1 VPASNG
7 DLSSQTTDT
16 SELKHVRPPIFSILL
31 ICPQTHSRE
40 ATTQHIEIT
49 LPKDVPHKITPLSN
63 IAEAQDMIGGVDPVI
78 FTHIV
83 LNLPSAE
90 EIVTLIEQ
98 IMFISLPH
106 TSIVVLS
113 DPVQRQEVI
122 KLASAYDYDQLA
134 KDNRVRFIYKPVKPS
149 RFAVIFDP
157 DKERDLST
165 DRNRSSAQQQVA
177 TQKQNY
183 LDVGKRLGNKGLK
196 VLLVEDNLVNQ
207 KVLLKFLGKVGIAV
221 ELALDGVECTDKVF
235 SRPHSF
241 YSLILVSY
249 KLHISSLLILLQ
261 CDLHMP
267 RKDGYQTCRELREW
281 EQKENLPRM
290 PIIALSANVMADVL
304 DKCVQ
309 AGFNS
314 YVTKPVDFK
323 ALSTAMGNLLD
334 PPDNQAPPTLTKGQS

>member
-1 VPASNG
+1 MY
-7 DLSSQTTDT
+7 
-16 SELKHVRPPIFSILL
+16 SILL

-49 LPKDVPHKITPLSN
+49 LPKDVPHQITPLATV
-63 IAEAQDMIGGVDPVI
+63 AEAQKLIGGDEPVI

-83 LNLPSAE
+83 LNLGSAK
-90 EIVTLIEQ
+90 EIVSLIQQ
-98 IMFISLPH
+98 IITSISLPR
-106 TSIVVLS
+106 TSIVILS

-122 KLASAYDYDQLA
+122 KMATAYDYTQLA

-165 DRNRSSAQQQVA
+165 DRNSANAQQQVA
-177 TQKQNY
+177 NQKQNY

-207 KVLLKFLGKVGIAV
+207 KVLLKFLSKVGIAV

-235 SRPHSF
+235 SHPHSF
-241 YSLILVSY
+241 YSLIL
-249 KLHISSLLILLQ
+249 

-267 RKDGYQTCRELREW
+267 RKDGYQTCREIREW
-281 EQKENLPRM
+281 ETKESLPRM

-304 DKCVQ
+304 EKCVQ

-334 PPDNQAPPTLTKGQS
+334 PPEGQNRPS

>member
-1 VPASNG
+1 MY
-7 DLSSQTTDT
+7 
-16 SELKHVRPPIFSILL
+16 SILL
-31 ICPQTHSRE
+31 VCPQTHSRE
-40 ATTQHIEIT
+40 ATTQHIENT
-49 LPKDVPHKITPLSN
+49 LPKDVPHQITPLSSP
-63 IAEAQDMIGGVDPVI
+63 AVAHKMIGGEDPVI

-83 LNLPSAE
+83 LNLPDAE
-90 EIVTLIEQ
+90 EIVALIEQ
-98 IMFISLPH
+98 IVSSPTLPH

-122 KLASAYDYDQLA
+122 KMATAYDYEQLA
-134 KDNRVRFIYKPVKPS
+134 RDNRVTFIYKPVKPS

-157 DKERDLST
+157 GKERYLST
-165 DRNRSSAQQQVA
+165 DLNRSSAQQQVA
-177 TQKQNY
+177 TQKQAY

-207 KVLLKFLGKVGIAV
+207 KVLLKYLSKVGVDV
-221 ELALDGVECTDKVF
+221 ELALDGMECTEKVF
-235 SRPHSF
+235 SHPHSF
-241 YSLILVSY
+241 YSLILVRPFPTPCKNPQNKANTST
-249 KLHISSLLILLQ
+249 Q

-267 RKDGYQTCRELREW
+267 RKDGYQTCREIRAW
-281 EQKENLPRM
+281 EASHAYPRM

-323 ALSTAMGNLLD
+323 LLSEAMSNLLD
-334 PPDNQAPPTLTKGQS
+334 PGGGGGPVSR